1 MMIFMNSVN
10 VRTKFSEKNPLGL
23 QTYAAKRLDSTI
35 RKALYEYSL
44 VENVPRLAVAL
55 SGGKDSITL
64 LQMLKRISGR
74 GFPPF
79 EIVAVHVAGAFSCGA
94 NVSQKYL
101 QGLCDE
107 LEIPLHVR
115 ESKRTLEELE
125 CYSCSRERRSML
137 FQAAKE
143 ANCQTIAFGHHS
155 DDSAE
160 TLLMNLLH
168 KGEFAGLLP
177 KVPMHDYGITII
189 RPLILAKE
197 SEIITYAQ
205 QAGFL
210 RITCQCPVGQKSKRK
225 TVKSFIQEI
234 EAHFPNAGTNLA
246 EASRLYG
253 SQKAADIPS

>member
-1 MMIFMNSVN
+1 MNSTN
-10 VRTKFSEKNPLGL
+10 ISTKFPLEKP
-23 QTYAAKRLDSTI
+23 TYSTKRLESTI
-35 RKALYEYSL
+35 RKAMHEYAL
-44 VENVPRLAVAL
+44 VDGVERVAVAL
-55 SGGKDSITL
+55 SGGKDSITM

-74 GFPPF
+74 GFDPF

-101 QGLCDE
+101 QGICDE
-107 LEIPLHVR
+107 LSVPLIVR

-125 CYSCSRERRSML
+125 CYSCSRERRSLL

-143 ANCQTIAFGHHS
+143 ASCTTIAFGHHR

-160 TLLMNLLH
+160 TLLLNLLH

-177 KVPMHDYGITII
+177 KVPMHDYGVTII
-189 RPLILAKE
+189 RPLILATE
-197 SEIITYAQ
+197 QEIVTYAK

-234 EAHFPNAGTNLA
+234 EAHFPNAGLNLA
-246 EASRLYG
+246 AAAMNYG
-253 SQKAADIPS
+253 SRKALDA